1 MEKRVQ
7 LPELG
12 DDEDAPQEA
21 EVSFWYVEEGEEVQE
36 GEDLLEV
43 ITDKA
48 AFTVPSPAAGT
59 LKETLKEEAQKVKPG
74 EDIAVME
81 T

>member
-1 MEKRVQ
+1 MEERIQ

-12 DDEDAPQEA
+12 NEDDAPEQV
-21 EVSFWYVEEGEEVQE
+21 EVSFWYVEEGEEVKE

-48 AFTVPSPAAGT
+48 AFTVPAPRGGT
-59 LKETLKEEAQKVKPG
+59 LKETLRDEAQKVRPG
-74 EDIAVME
+74 EDIAVIE
-81 T
+81 S